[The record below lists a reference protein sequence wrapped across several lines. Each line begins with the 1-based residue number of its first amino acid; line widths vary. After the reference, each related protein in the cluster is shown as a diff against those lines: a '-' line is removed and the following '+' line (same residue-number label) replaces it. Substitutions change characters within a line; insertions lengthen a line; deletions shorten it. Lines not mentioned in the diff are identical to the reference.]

1 MSKVD
6 FSLDL
11 GPMVERAVQAEISRF
26 IADTSGYG
34 TSWGRNTPNAKIRDM
49 VEQAMTNARTHLQQ
63 AVTDGIIQAA
73 VSKEVRVGIAKAT
86 MEPLAKAIV
95 GGMGNTCANI
105 GRELGRDEKFKQA
118 LLGTVTKQLMSDPQ
132 EDALL
137 SARGAL
143 GQASFALRE
152 LLPNHPDAQ
161 LTVEIIKDAQAKVEK
176 ALGK

>member
-11 GPMVERAVQAEISRF
+11 APMVERAVQAEISRF

-49 VEQAMTNARTHLQQ
+49 VEQAMNKASTHLQQ
-63 AVTDGIIQAA
+63 AILDGIVQAA
-73 VSKEVRVGIAKAT
+73 ISKEVRVGIAKST

-132 EDALL
+132 EDALNA
-137 SARGAL
+137 ARGAL

-152 LLPNHPDAQ
+152 LLPDHPDAKF
-161 LTVEIIKDAQAKVEK
+161 TVDIITHAQEKVER
-176 ALGK
+176 ALKK